1 LALSCLCI
9 GLTKSLN
16 EFIEKIIPQRLY
28 CLIGKNGVGK
38 TTFLKDLIKKLS
50 KKDFENVLPI
60 PLFGKIMVVSYS
72 NLDSFEKL
80 ESKPDFNFT
89 FCGLINP
96 NTNTPLIDKELL
108 SKIRNSIVKVENRN
122 SINDYANVCK
132 QFIEESVFNQLFK
145 RNNEDYEFDKDN
157 IPIISNMSSGQKS
170 LFFIITEIVA
180 NIRYSS
186 FILFD
191 EPETHLHP
199 NAITEFMNAIMELLQ
214 KFNSF
219 GIVATHSPLI
229 VREIFSENI
238 FVLDKEET
246 TLRVRKLEFET
257 FGENLT
263 TITNEIFGNRD
274 VPKYYKTKI
283 EELVESGKTYKEIE
297 NELQGEVPLNL
308 NIKILIKSL
317 IQNRDEKS

>member
-1 LALSCLCI
+1 
-9 GLTKSLN
+9 
-16 EFIEKIIPQRLY
+16 
-28 CLIGKNGVGK
+28 
-38 TTFLKDLIKKLS
+38 
-50 KKDFENVLPI
+50 
-60 PLFGKIMVVSYS
+60 
-72 NLDSFEKL
+72 
-80 ESKPDFNFT
+80 
-89 FCGLINP
+89 
-96 NTNTPLIDKELL
+96 
-108 SKIRNSIVKVENRN
+108 
-122 SINDYANVCK
+122 
-132 QFIEESVFNQLFK
+132 
-145 RNNEDYEFDKDN
+145 
-157 IPIISNMSSGQKS
+157 MSSGQKS